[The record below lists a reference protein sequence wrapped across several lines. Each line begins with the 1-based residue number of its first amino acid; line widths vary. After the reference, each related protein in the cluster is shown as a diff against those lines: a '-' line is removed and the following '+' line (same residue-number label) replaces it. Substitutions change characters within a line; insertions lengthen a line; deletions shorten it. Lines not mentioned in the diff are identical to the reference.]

1 MLHLC
6 RVIRYIGKQT
16 KKGAQTVE
24 YTQLITQTR
33 DTAYRIAFSIVREAS
48 EAEDIVQDVYEKVWR
63 ARDAVLNGKYPR
75 AYLLRMVHNLAID
88 RLRERQR
95 TRHIDLTRQQSSSN
109 SERDTELRDMATLTE
124 SIIASLPEKQRLAIH
139 LRDVEGFEMAEIAE
153 IIECDETGA
162 RMNLS
167 RARKSVREQLLKIMN
182 YGV

>member
-1 MLHLC
+1 
-6 RVIRYIGKQT
+6 
-16 KKGAQTVE
+16 
-24 YTQLITQTR
+24 
-33 DTAYRIAFSIVREAS
+33 
-48 EAEDIVQDVYEKVWR
+48 
-63 ARDAVLNGKYPR
+63 
-75 AYLLRMVHNLAID
+75 MVHNLAID

-109 SERDTELRDMATLTE
+109 SERDTELRDMAILTE